1 LICYHIISID
11 KAMKNIYLIIFI
23 VIFAFIVGYIFGQT
37 YRKTNLNPLIS
48 NTPLKTYPL
57 KKYSIQNLKKT
68 KFFGKQIQIKEE
80 LNSTDSFTSYQYFSY
95 DDSKRVSGLI
105 NIPKQV
111 GEYPIAILLRGY
123 VDKEIYT
130 SGIGTQRV
138 GEFLAQNGYITIAP
152 DFLGYGKSDK
162 PSKDGLEERFQTY
175 TTTLELLASLNSVN
189 SALIEK
195 GISDITANPDN
206 VVIWG
211 HSNGGHI
218 ALAALVISG
227 KNYPTVLW
235 APVSKPFPYS
245 ILYYTD
251 QYTDRGKY
259 LRKLLADFETDYD
272 IEKYNPINYL
282 KSIKAPIQIHQGTM
296 DEDVPVTWSNELNSK
311 LNKFQISV
319 DYFVYENADHNLV
332 PDGWSRAV
340 SEMFKFY
347 NDKVRK

>member
-1 LICYHIISID
+1 MIRYHIEMIRKLINISI
-11 KAMKNIYLIIFI
+11 LILVFI
-23 VIFAFIVGYIFGQT
+23 LGYQVGQK
-37 YRKTNLNPLIS
+37 YRTINLDPFIS

-57 KKYSIQNLKKT
+57 KKYSVQNLKKT
-68 KFFGKQIQIKEE
+68 KFFGKQIQIKKE
-80 LNSTDSFTSYQYFSY
+80 LDSTDSFTSYQYFSY
-95 DDSKRVSGLI
+95 NDSKRVSGLI
-105 NIPKQV
+105 NIPKQA

-130 SGIGTQRV
+130 SGVGTQRV

-195 GISDITANPDN
+195 GISDITANPDKA
-206 VVIWG
+206 VIWG

-218 ALAALVISG
+218 ALTALVISG

-296 DEDVPVTWSNELNSK
+296 DEDVPVTWSDELNSE
-311 LNKFQISV
+311 LNKFKINV
-319 DYFVYENADHNLV
+319 DYFTYDGSDHNLL
-332 PDGWSRAV
+332 PNGWSLAIV
-340 SEMFKFY
+340 ESLKFFNLQLFQNY
-347 NDKVRK
+347 